1 MKKYHLQMLKSKIKY
16 QICIFNVYTTM
27 ESKVK
32 KWGNSLGV
40 RIPKSFS
47 TQAGITEGSSIE
59 INIDGDKITIAPKH
73 KNEYSIDELVSMISE
88 DNVHY
93 EIKTDGPIGN
103 EIW

>member
-1 MKKYHLQMLKSKIKY
+1 
-16 QICIFNVYTTM
+16 M
-27 ESKVK
+27 ETKVK

-47 TQAGITEGSSIE
+47 TQAGITEGSSME
-59 INIDGDKITIAPKH
+59 ISIDGDKITIAPKH
-73 KNEYSIDELVSMISE
+73 KNEYSIDELISLISE